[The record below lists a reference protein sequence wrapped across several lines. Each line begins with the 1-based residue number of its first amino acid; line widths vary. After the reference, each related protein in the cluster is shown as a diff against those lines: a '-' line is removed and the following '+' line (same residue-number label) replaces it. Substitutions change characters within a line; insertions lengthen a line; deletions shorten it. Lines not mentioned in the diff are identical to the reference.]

1 MLQLFFC
8 IILLMTNIL
17 LQIGIF
23 IVAVA
28 GLVWASDK
36 FIEAADSI
44 GKFLKLP
51 SFIIGVL
58 LVGIGTSLPELVTS
72 LVAVSENSSEI
83 VVGNVFGSNIAN
95 MFLVFGAATLFSKS
109 FEIKHDI
116 MKTDLPFLLLAT
128 GYISIAVMDLEFS
141 FGEGVICLIMLV
153 LYLYRSLKDGQIEA
167 LIDEKAHTPTAI
179 DWIFIVLTPILIFFS
194 SKFLITSIKEIAAII
209 GVGNEIVAS
218 TAVALGTSLPELMV
232 TIQAGRKG
240 QNEMAVGNVL
250 GSNLFN
256 ILAVMGIP
264 AMFTALIIPK
274 SIIGFTL
281 PMLIM
286 SALIFMIIA
295 QAKKVYRIY
304 GFLFILMYLYYNVK
318 QYGLI

>member
-1 MLQLFFC
+1 M
-8 IILLMTNIL
+8 
-17 LQIGIF
+17 
-23 IVAVA
+23 
-28 GLVWASDK
+28 
-36 FIEAADSI
+36 
-44 GKFLKLP
+44 KLP

-95 MFLVFGAATLFSKS
+95 MFLVFGAAALFSKS

-128 GYISIAVMDLEFS
+128 GYISIAVSDLNFS
-141 FGEGVICLIMLV
+141 FGEGIICLIMLL
-153 LYLYRSLKDGQIEA
+153 LYMYRSLKDGSLEELIE
-167 LIDEKAHTPTAI
+167 EHTHKPTI
-179 DWIFIVLTPILIFFS
+179 KDWVLIVLTPVLIFFS
-194 SKFLITSIKEIAAII
+194 SKFLISSIKEIAAMI

-264 AMFTALIIPK
+264 AMFSSLIIPK
-274 SIIGFTL
+274 SIISFTL

-286 SALIFMIIA
+286 SSLIFMIIA

-304 GFLFILMYLYYNVK
+304 GFLFILMYIYYNLK
-318 QYGLI
+318 QYDLI

>member
-1 MLQLFFC
+1 MS
-8 IILLMTNIL
+8 NIL
-17 LQIGIF
+17 LQIVIF
-23 IVAVA
+23 IISVAA
-28 GLVWASDK
+28 LVWASDK
-36 FIEAADSI
+36 FIDAADSI
-44 GKFLKLP
+44 GKFLRLP

-72 LVAVSENSSEI
+72 IVAVTDNSSEI

-109 FEIKHDI
+109 FVIQHDI
-116 MKTDLPFLLLAT
+116 MKTDLPFLMLAT
-128 GYISIAVMDLEFS
+128 GYISIAVMDLQFT
-141 FGEGVICLIMLV
+141 FGEGIICLIMLL
-153 LYLYRSLKDGQIEA
+153 LYLYRSLKDGAIES
-167 LIDEKAHTPTAI
+167 IIEEKTHKPTNL
-179 DWIFIVLTPILIFFS
+179 DWILILLTPIAIFFS
-194 SKFLITSIKEIAAII
+194 SEFLIKSIKEIAEYI

-218 TAVALGTSLPELMV
+218 TAVALGTSLPELLV

-240 QNEMAVGNVL
+240 QNELAVGNVL

-264 AMFTALIIPK
+264 SMISTLIIPS
-274 SIIGFTL
+274 SIISFTL

-304 GFLFILMYLYYNVK
+304 GFLFILMYIYFNLK
-318 QYGLI
+318 QYGFV

>member
-1 MLQLFFC
+1 MTDL
-8 IILLMTNIL
+8 II
-17 LQIGIF
+17 QIVIF
-23 IVAVA
+23 IAAVA
-28 GLVWASDK
+28 LLVWSSDK
-36 FIEAADSI
+36 FIDAADSI

-72 LVAVSENSSEI
+72 IQGVISGSPEIPVA
-83 VVGNVFGSNIAN
+83 NVFGSNIAN
-95 MFLVFGAATLFSKS
+95 MFLVFGVATLFSRV

-128 GYISIAVMDLEFS
+128 GYISIAVSDLTFS
-141 FGEGVICLIMLV
+141 FGEGIICLIMLL
-153 LYLYRSLKDGQIEA
+153 LYLYRTLKDGALGELIE
-167 LIDEKAHTPTAI
+167 EKTHTPTFK
-179 DWIFIVLTPILIFFS
+179 DWIFLVITPLLIWLS
-194 SKFLITSIKEIAAII
+194 SKFVISSIVEIAAYI
-209 GVGNEIVAS
+209 GVGKEVVAS
-218 TAVALGTSLPELMV
+218 TLVALGTSLPELMV

-240 QNEMAVGNVL
+240 ENEMAVGNVL

-264 AMFTALIIPK
+264 AMIGTLVIPK

-286 SALIFMIIA
+286 SSLIFMIIA

-304 GFLFILMYLYYNVK
+304 GFLFILMYIYYNLK
-318 QYGLI
+318 QYSIL

>member
-1 MLQLFFC
+1 
-8 IILLMTNIL
+8 MTDLL
-17 LQIGIF
+17 LQIVIF
-23 IVAVA
+23 IVGVA
-28 GLVWASDK
+28 ILVWASDK

-51 SFIIGVL
+51 SFVIGVI

-72 LVAVSENSSEI
+72 IMAVSIGKTEM

-95 MFLVFGAATLFSKS
+95 MFLVFGASALFSKS

-128 GYISIAVMDLEFS
+128 GYISIAVMDLNFT
-141 FGEGVICLIMLV
+141 FGEGIICLIMLL
-153 LYLYRSLKDGQIEA
+153 LYLYRSLKDGSIEE
-167 LIDEKAHTPTAI
+167 LINEKAHIPTAK
-179 DWIFIVLTPILIFFS
+179 DWILLILTPIGIYIS
-194 SKFLITSIKEIAAII
+194 SKYLIIAITEIAAFI

-264 AMFTALIIPK
+264 AMMSNLIIPK
-274 SIIGFTL
+274 SIISFTL
-281 PMLIM
+281 PMLLM
-286 SALIFMIIA
+286 STLIFMIIA

-304 GFLFILMYLYYNVK
+304 GFLFLLMYVYYNLK
-318 QYGLI
+318 QYELI

>member
-1 MLQLFFC
+1 
-8 IILLMTNIL
+8 MTDLL

-23 IVAVA
+23 IIAVAV
-28 GLVWASDK
+28 LVWASDK
-36 FIEAADSI
+36 FIDAADSI
-44 GKFLKLP
+44 GKFMKLP

-72 LVAVSENSSEI
+72 LVAVAESSSEI

-116 MKTDLPFLLLAT
+116 MKTDLPFLMLAT
-128 GYISIAVMDLEFS
+128 GYISIAVMDLRFS
-141 FGEGVICLIMLV
+141 FGEGIICLIMLL
-153 LYLYRSLKDGQIEA
+153 LYLYRSLKDGAIET
-167 LIDEKAHTPTAI
+167 LIEEKAHKPTI
-179 DWIFIVLTPILIFFS
+179 KDWIFILLTPLLIFIS

-264 AMFTALIIPK
+264 AMITTLIIPQ
-274 SIIGFTL
+274 SIIIFTL

-286 SALIFMIIA
+286 SALLFMIIA

-304 GFLFILMYLYYNVK
+304 GFLFILMYIYYNLK
-318 QYGLI
+318 QYDLI

>member
-1 MLQLFFC
+1 
-8 IILLMTNIL
+8 MTNLL

-23 IVAVA
+23 IIAVAV
-28 GLVWASDK
+28 LVWASDK
-36 FIEAADSI
+36 FIDAADSI
-44 GKFLKLP
+44 GKFMKLP

-72 LVAVSENSSEI
+72 LVAVAESSSEI

-116 MKTDLPFLLLAT
+116 MKTDLPFLMLAT
-128 GYISIAVMDLEFS
+128 GYISIAVMDLRFS
-141 FGEGVICLIMLV
+141 FGEGIICLIMLL
-153 LYLYRSLKDGQIEA
+153 LYLYRSLKDGAIET
-167 LIDEKAHTPTAI
+167 LIEEKAHKPTI
-179 DWIFIVLTPILIFFS
+179 KDWIFILLTPLLIFIS

-264 AMFTALIIPK
+264 AMITTLIIPQ
-274 SIIGFTL
+274 SIIIFTL

-286 SALIFMIIA
+286 SALLFMIIA

-304 GFLFILMYLYYNVK
+304 GFLFILMYIYYNLK
-318 QYGLI
+318 QYDLI

>member
-1 MLQLFFC
+1 MVD
-8 IILLMTNIL
+8 ILIPV
-17 LQIGIF
+17 GIF
-23 IVAVA
+23 IAAVA
-28 GLVWASDK
+28 GLVWSSDK
-36 FIEAADSI
+36 FIDAADSI

-72 LVAVSENSSEI
+72 IVAVTNGTTEI

-95 MFLVFGAATLFSKS
+95 MFLVFGAATLFSKY

-116 MKTDLPFLLLAT
+116 MRTDLPFLLLAT
-128 GYISIAVMDLEFS
+128 GYIAIAVSDLNFS
-141 FGEGVICLIMLV
+141 FGEGIICLVMLG
-153 LYLYRSLKDGQIEA
+153 LYLYRSMKDGA
-167 LIDEKAHTPTAI
+167 IDELIEERAHTPTYK
-179 DWIFIVLTPILIFFS
+179 DWILIVITPLAIYLS
-194 SKFLITSIKEIAAII
+194 SNFVISSIVEIAAII

-232 TIQAGRKG
+232 TIQAGKKG
-240 QNEMAVGNVL
+240 ENEMAVGNVL

-264 AMFTALIIPK
+264 SMIAPLVIPE
-274 SIIGFTL
+274 SIISFTL

-286 SALIFMIIA
+286 SSLIFMIIA
-295 QAKKVYRIY
+295 QAKRVYRIY
-304 GFLFILMYLYYNVK
+304 GFLFILMYLYYVSK
-318 QYGLI
+318 QYGFV

>member
-1 MLQLFFC
+1 MVDLV
-8 IILLMTNIL
+8 

-23 IVAVA
+23 IIGVAA
-28 GLVWASDK
+28 LVWSSDK

-51 SFIIGVL
+51 SFIIGVI

-72 LVAVSENSSEI
+72 IVATTENSSEI

-95 MFLVFGAATLFSKS
+95 IFLVFGVATLFSKS

-128 GYISIAVMDLEFS
+128 GYVSIAVSDLKFS
-141 FGEGVICLIMLV
+141 FGEGIICLIMLI
-153 LYLYRSLKDGQIEA
+153 LYLYRSLKDGTLEE
-167 LIDEKAHTPTAI
+167 LIQEKAHVPTKL
-179 DWIFIVLTPILIFFS
+179 DWILIIVTPFLIYLS
-194 SKFLITSIKEIAAII
+194 SKFLISSIKEIASII

-232 TIQAGRKG
+232 SIQAGRKG

-256 ILAVMGIP
+256 SLAVMGVP
-264 AMFTALIIPK
+264 AMITTLTIPS
-274 SIIGFTL
+274 SIISFTL

-286 SALIFMIIA
+286 SSFLFMVIA

-304 GFLFILMYLYYNVK
+304 GYIFILMYLYFTLK
-318 QYGLI
+318 QYDLI

>member
-1 MLQLFFC
+1 
-8 IILLMTNIL
+8 MTNLL

-28 GLVWASDK
+28 ALVWSSDK
-36 FIEAADSI
+36 FIDAADSI
-44 GKFLKLP
+44 GKMLKLP

-72 LVAVSENSSEI
+72 IVAVTAGSPEI

-95 MFLVFGAATLFSKS
+95 MFLVFGAATLFSKC

-116 MKTDLPFLLLAT
+116 MRTDLPFLLLAT
-128 GYISIAVMDLEFS
+128 GYISIAVSDLNFT
-141 FGEGVICLIMLV
+141 FGEGIICLLMLI
-153 LYLYRSLKDGQIEA
+153 LYLYRSMKDGAIED
-167 LIDEKAHTPTAI
+167 LINEKAHTPTFL
-179 DWIFIVLTPILIFFS
+179 DWVLIIATPVLIFLS
-194 SKFLITSIKEIAAII
+194 SKFVISSITSIADYI
-209 GVGNEIVAS
+209 GVGKEVVAS

-240 QNEMAVGNVL
+240 ENEMAVGNVL

-264 AMFTALIIPK
+264 SMISTLVIPK
-274 SIIGFTL
+274 SIISFTL

-286 SALIFMIIA
+286 SSLIFMIIA

-304 GFLFILMYLYYNVK
+304 GFLFLLMYLYYVTK

>member
-8 IILLMTNIL
+8 IVNSMTNI
-17 LQIGIF
+17 IFPIIIF

-28 GLVWASDK
+28 ALVWSSDK
-36 FIEAADSI
+36 FIDAADSI

-72 LVAVSENSSEI
+72 IVAVTNGTTEI

-109 FEIKHDI
+109 FDIKHDI
-116 MKTDLPFLLLAT
+116 MRTDLPFLLLAT
-128 GYISIAVMDLEFS
+128 GYISIAVSDLNFS
-141 FGEGVICLIMLV
+141 FGEGVICLIMLL
-153 LYLYRSLKDGQIEA
+153 LYLYRSMKDGAIEE
-167 LIDEKAHTPTAI
+167 LIAEKAHQPTFK
-179 DWIFIVLTPILIFFS
+179 DWFLIVLTPLGIYLS
-194 SKFLITSIKEIAAII
+194 SKFVISSITEIAAVI

-240 QNEMAVGNVL
+240 ENEMAVGNVL

-264 AMFTALIIPK
+264 SMISSLIIPQ
-274 SIIGFTL
+274 SIISFTL

-286 SALIFMIIA
+286 SSLIFMIIA
-295 QAKKVYRIY
+295 QAKRVYRIY
-304 GFLFILMYLYYNVK
+304 GFLFILMYLYYVTK
-318 QYGLI
+318 QYGFV

>member
-8 IILLMTNIL
+8 IIMFMTNLL

-23 IVAVA
+23 IIAVAV
-28 GLVWASDK
+28 LVLASDK

-44 GKFLKLP
+44 GKFFKLP

-95 MFLVFGAATLFSKS
+95 MFLVFGVATLFSRS

-141 FGEGVICLIMLV
+141 FGEGVICLIMLI
-153 LYLYRSLKDGQIEA
+153 LYLYRSLKDGTIEA
-167 LIDEKAHTPTAI
+167 LIEEKVHTPTTI
-179 DWIFIVLTPILIFFS
+179 DWIFIVLTPVLIFLS

-264 AMFTALIIPK
+264 AMFSSLIIPK

-281 PMLIM
+281 PMFIM

-295 QAKKVYRIY
+295 QARKVYRIY
-304 GFLFILMYLYYNVK
+304 GFLFILMYIYYNIK
-318 QYGLI
+318 QYGLV

>member
-1 MLQLFFC
+1 MTDLF
-8 IILLMTNIL
+8 

-23 IVAVA
+23 IIAVAV
-28 GLVWASDK
+28 LVWASDK

-44 GKFLKLP
+44 GKFLRLP

-58 LVGIGTSLPELVTS
+58 LIGIGTSLPELVTS

-83 VVGNVFGSNIAN
+83 VVGNVFGSNIVN
-95 MFLVFGAATLFSKS
+95 IYLVFGAAALFSRS

-116 MKTDLPFLLLAT
+116 MKTDLPFLMLAT
-128 GYISIAVMDLEFS
+128 GYISIAVMDLQFS
-141 FGEGVICLIMLV
+141 FGEGVICLIMLI
-153 LYLYRSLKDGQIEA
+153 LYLYRSLKDGAIET
-167 LIDEKAHTPTAI
+167 LIYEKYHTPTVI
-179 DWIFIVLTPILIFFS
+179 DWIFIILTPALIFLS
-194 SKFLITSIKEIAAII
+194 SKFLITSIKEIAVII

-232 TIQAGRKG
+232 SIQAGRKG
-240 QNEMAVGNVL
+240 QNEIAVGNVL

-256 ILAVMGIP
+256 ILAVMGLP
-264 AMFTALIIPK
+264 AMMGTLIIPK
-274 SIIGFTL
+274 STIEFTL
-281 PMLIM
+281 PMFIG
-286 SALIFMIIA
+286 SALLFMIIA

-304 GFLFILMYLYYNVK
+304 GFLFILMFIYYNLK

>member
-1 MLQLFFC
+1 MINL
-8 IILLMTNIL
+8 L

-23 IVAVA
+23 IIAVA
-28 GLVWASDK
+28 ALVWSSDK
-36 FIEAADSI
+36 FIDAADSI
-44 GKFLKLP
+44 GKMLKLP

-72 LVAVSENSSEI
+72 IVAVSVGSSEI

-95 MFLVFGAATLFSKS
+95 MFLVFGVATLFSTS
-109 FEIKHDI
+109 FHIKHDI

-128 GYISIAVMDLEFS
+128 GYIAIAVSDLNFTL
-141 FGEGVICLIMLV
+141 GEGIICIIMLL
-153 LYLYRSLKDGQIEA
+153 LYLYRSLKDGAITELIE
-167 LIDEKAHTPTAI
+167 EKTHTPTFK
-179 DWIFIVLTPILIFFS
+179 DWILIVITPALIFFS
-194 SKFLITSIKEIAAII
+194 SKFVISSITEIADFI
-209 GVGNEIVAS
+209 GVGKEIVAS

-240 QNEMAVGNVL
+240 ENEMAVGNVL

-264 AMFTALIIPK
+264 SMMSTLIIPK
-274 SIIGFTL
+274 SIISFTL

-286 SALIFMIIA
+286 SSLIFMIIA

-304 GFLFILMYLYYNVK
+304 GFLFLLMYLYYITK

>member
-1 MLQLFFC
+1 
-8 IILLMTNIL
+8 MTDLL

-23 IVAVA
+23 ILGVTV
-28 GLVWASDK
+28 LVWSSDK

-72 LVAVSENSSEI
+72 LVAVSEGSSEI

-95 MFLVFGAATLFSKS
+95 MFLVFGVATLFSTS
-109 FEIKHDI
+109 FTIKHDI
-116 MKTDLPFLLLAT
+116 MKTDLPFLMLAT
-128 GYISIAVMDLEFS
+128 GYISIAVSDLNFS
-141 FGEGVICLIMLV
+141 FGEGIICIIMLI
-153 LYLYRSLKDGQIEA
+153 LYLYRSLKDGTLQELTEEEA
-167 LIDEKAHTPTAI
+167 HVPAVK
-179 DWIFIVLTPILIFFS
+179 DWILLVAAPLAIFFS
-194 SKFLITSIKEIAAII
+194 SKFLISSITEIAAMI

-218 TAVALGTSLPELMV
+218 TAVAFGTSLPELMV

-240 QNEMAVGNVL
+240 ENELAVGNVL

-264 AMFTALIIPK
+264 AMMSNLTIPK
-274 SIIGFTL
+274 SIVVFTL
-281 PMLIM
+281 PMLVM
-286 SALIFMIIA
+286 STLLFILIA

-304 GFLFILMYLYYNVK
+304 GFLFILMYIYYNLK
-318 QYGLI
+318 QYDII

>member
-1 MLQLFFC
+1 MDNL
-8 IILLMTNIL
+8 IIQIVIFI
-17 LQIGIF
+17 IGI
-23 IVAVA
+23 AV
-28 GLVWASDK
+28 LVWASNK
-36 FIEAADSI
+36 FIGAADSI
-44 GKFLKLP
+44 GRFLKLP

-72 LVAVSENSSEI
+72 LIAVADGTSEI
-83 VVGNVFGSNIAN
+83 VVSNVFGSNIAN
-95 MFLVFGAATLFSKS
+95 MFLVFGAATLFSS
-109 FEIKHDI
+109 CFEIKHDI

-128 GYISIAVMDLEFS
+128 GYISIAVSDLTFS
-141 FGEGVICLIMLV
+141 FGEGIICLIMLA
-153 LYLYRSLKDGQIEA
+153 LYLYRSLKDGNLGIK
-167 LIDEKAHTPTAI
+167 IDEHTHTPKVL
-179 DWIFIVLTPILIFFS
+179 DWILLIISPILIFLS
-194 SKFLITSIKEIAAII
+194 SKFLIASIREIAVII

-264 AMFTALIIPK
+264 AMFSNLIIPE
-274 SIIGFTL
+274 SIIAFSL
-281 PMLIM
+281 PMLIL
-286 SALIFMIIA
+286 SSIIFMIIA

-304 GFLFILMYLYYNVK
+304 GYLFILMYLYYNLK
-318 QYGLI
+318 QYNLL

>member
-1 MLQLFFC
+1 MTDLF
-8 IILLMTNIL
+8 

-28 GLVWASDK
+28 ALVWSSDK
-36 FIEAADSI
+36 FIDAADSI
-44 GKFLKLP
+44 GKLLKLP

-72 LVAVSENSSEI
+72 LVAVTTGNSEI

-95 MFLVFGAATLFSKS
+95 MFLVFGAATLFSRV

-116 MKTDLPFLLLAT
+116 MRTDLPFLLLAT
-128 GYISIAVMDLEFS
+128 GYIAIAVSDLNFT
-141 FGEGVICLIMLV
+141 FGEGVICLIMLI
-153 LYLYRSLKDGQIEA
+153 LYLYRSLKDGAIED
-167 LIDEKAHTPTAI
+167 LINEKAHTPTVK
-179 DWIFIVLTPILIFFS
+179 DWILIIVTPLLIFFS
-194 SKFLITSIKEIAAII
+194 SKFVISSITEVAAFI
-209 GVGNEIVAS
+209 GVGNEVVAS

-240 QNEMAVGNVL
+240 ENEMAVGNVL

-264 AMFTALIIPK
+264 SMITALTIPK
-274 SIIGFTL
+274 SIISFTL

-286 SALIFMIIA
+286 SSLIFMIIA

-304 GFLFILMYLYYNVK
+304 GFLFILMYLYYVTK
-318 QYGLI
+318 QYGFI